1 MKRKITGILMCLMML
16 CMSLLAGCSLV
27 ETDYKNYYTQTVAL
41 VEDKESKQQYA
52 ITMKELISSYESY
65 GYYYEQYYGYSR
77 ADAIKMT
84 LEGLEGNKIKLI
96 KAKEKFGISD
106 YGDGLTEKEKT
117 YLFEETAKSLKSNL
131 DYYYK
136 AIAGEGETT
145 TEETASKIFKQ
156 YEKNAEFDGEN
167 IVRINAT
174 NELLSDFSYTQARD
188 FNKEDDRKII
198 YQTFIANLSNDN
210 YKKAYAKYYRN
221 LKANEVGMGLS
232 TLQKDV
238 FEREIERIYNAVF
251 DNYLISKYDESLLD
265 AQSTSV
271 TPQQIVDLYSSK
283 VRGAYTQ
290 YVIEQDANYDS
301 TMQSSAQD
309 VYYVKTGDEDTR
321 YFTVAN
327 VLFQF
332 SETQQAQYNAYTAK
346 YNAQNGNGYDWDAY
360 QSDIQ
365 ALYDNI
371 KPLVREYDEESE
383 SYVEKEVVLEEN
395 QTYKDVIN
403 SIVAEMTSDL
413 ANAQATGSANTIG
426 DTIND
431 IVFRYNSDPGM
442 FDEDKNYA
450 NYIVGQDKD
459 GNAVSANFVEEFE
472 NGAVE
477 LFDNGSAEI
486 GDISAQVETSY
497 GIHYLIYTGECKN
510 LFDGI
515 DSSFQLNTDAIEIL
529 CATRVNP
536 RVNKTYFDLLYDE
549 LYSDNSSNFKNAH
562 LELLKAD
569 FQIYEYPQR
578 YNSLVD

>member
-1 MKRKITGILMCLMML
+1 
-16 CMSLLAGCSLV
+16 
-27 ETDYKNYYTQTVAL
+27 
-41 VEDKESKQQYA
+41 
-52 ITMKELISSYESY
+52 
-65 GYYYEQYYGYSR
+65 
-77 ADAIKMT
+77 
-84 LEGLEGNKIKLI
+84 
-96 KAKEKFGISD
+96 
-106 YGDGLTEKEKT
+106 
-117 YLFEETAKSLKSNL
+117 
-131 DYYYK
+131 
-136 AIAGEGETT
+136 
-145 TEETASKIFKQ
+145 
-156 YEKNAEFDGEN
+156 
-167 IVRINAT
+167 
-174 NELLSDFSYTQARD
+174 
-188 FNKEDDRKII
+188 
-198 YQTFIANLSNDN
+198 
-210 YKKAYAKYYRN
+210 
-221 LKANEVGMGLS
+221 
-232 TLQKDV
+232 
-238 FEREIERIYNAVF
+238 
-251 DNYLISKYDESLLD
+251 
-265 AQSTSV
+265 
-271 TPQQIVDLYSSK
+271 
-283 VRGAYTQ
+283 
-290 YVIEQDANYDS
+290 
-301 TMQSSAQD
+301 
-309 VYYVKTGDEDTR
+309 
-321 YFTVAN
+321 
-327 VLFQF
+327 
-332 SETQQAQYNAYTAK
+332 
-346 YNAQNGNGYDWDAY
+346 
-360 QSDIQ
+360 
-365 ALYDNI
+365 
-371 KPLVREYDEESE
+371 
-383 SYVEKEVVLEEN
+383 
-395 QTYKDVIN
+395 
-403 SIVAEMTSDL
+403 MTSDL